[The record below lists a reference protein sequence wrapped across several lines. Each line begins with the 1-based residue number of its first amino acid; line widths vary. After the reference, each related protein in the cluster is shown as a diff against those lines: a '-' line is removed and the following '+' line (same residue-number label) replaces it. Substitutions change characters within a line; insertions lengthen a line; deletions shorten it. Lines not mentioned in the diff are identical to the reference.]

1 MRALIANLTESRWV
15 KAQANWTLPYLEKLI
30 KAAEAT
36 NFAKS
41 VKSVNQQLRD
51 DCKRWQK
58 KLSKVTRASAGD
70 EPDEFYGAFLKF
82 FQALAG
88 AFRPVREPALT
99 SEREEKAG
107 TGRVVN
113 GGHHVVSYDYC
124 TGGAPLI

>member
-88 AFRPVREPALT
+88 AFNNV
-99 SEREEKAG
+99 
-107 TGRVVN
+107 
-113 GGHHVVSYDYC
+113 VVSSEGHIKKLWKLKQASEDMDRQWRSV
-124 TGGAPLI
+124 GR

>member
-1 MRALIANLTESRWV
+1 VRALIANLTESRWV

-88 AFRPVREPALT
+88 AFNNV
-99 SEREEKAG
+99 
-107 TGRVVN
+107 
-113 GGHHVVSYDYC
+113 VVSSEGQIKKLWKLKQASEDMDRQWRSV
-124 TGGAPLI
+124 GR

>member
-1 MRALIANLTESRWV
+1 VRALIANLTESRWV

-88 AFRPVREPALT
+88 AFNNV
-99 SEREEKAG
+99 
-107 TGRVVN
+107 
-113 GGHHVVSYDYC
+113 VVSSEGHIKKLWKLKQASEDMDRQWRSV
-124 TGGAPLI
+124 GR